1 MISDIILAW
10 LLVGLIIM
18 FGVGF
23 STAYFI
29 WGVSAAT
36 YLRQL
41 RKKVIDEAQFDSA
54 VLRCRL
60 DAKQI
65 AARIIPVGSDWA
77 HINPDT
83 FRVSRCVL
91 SYGFNGGDRALR
103 RVNIVIAGVRP
114 GVKIPRIVG
123 KLQDHFMEL
132 GFYRDEINVVCEAV
146 K

>member
-1 MISDIILAW
+1 MISDIILARP
-10 LLVGLIIM
+10 LVGLIIM

-23 STAYFI
+23 STAYCI
-29 WGVSAAT
+29 WGASAKT
-36 YLRQL
+36 HLRQL
-41 RKKVIDEAQFDSA
+41 RKTIITEAQFDGA
-54 VLRCRL
+54 
-60 DAKQI
+60 I
-65 AARIIPVGSDWA
+65 AAARATADWICTKLIPVGSDWT

>member
-1 MISDIILAW
+1 MISDIILAR

-18 FGVGF
+18 FGIGF
-23 STAYFI
+23 SLAYFI
-29 WGVSAAT
+29 WGVSSRT
-36 YLRQL
+36 YLREL
-41 RKKVIDEAQFDSA
+41 RKTVITIGQLDNAVYNAKV
-54 VLRCRL
+54 
-60 DAKQI
+60 DAHNIGNKLV
-65 AARIIPVGSDWA
+65 PVGDDWRR
-77 HINPDT
+77 IDPQS

-91 SYGFNGGDRALR
+91 SYGFDSGETLR

-123 KLQDHFMEL
+123 KLQEHFMEL